1 MGIKS
6 DLEQVILNI
15 KWPQDYQVLMKSRKS
30 MNNRLKKQ
38 KVTTELTAL
47 NTLMERKK
55 NKEKLL
61 KAVKMTNEQDHLF
74 IFYIHLVNI
83 YNQFD
88 KK

>member
-74 IFYIHLVNI
+74 IFYI
-83 YNQFD
+83 
-88 KK
+88 